1 MSAGSY
7 ESLMDGR
14 TGEVRMLS
22 ITENARS
29 KLDEF
34 AEQAEETELAVKVA
48 ITGRGPKGFQY
59 DLQLVPPSEAAEG
72 DVVTE
77 VDGLTVII
85 AEKSAAYLD
94 GATLD
99 FVETLMGP
107 GGFQFENPNPLWLD
121 PLAQRVAD
129 VLDEEV
135 NPAVA
140 SHGGNV
146 TLIDVVEG
154 EAIVEFGGGCQ
165 GCSAVDVTLKHG
177 VETMLMEKIPE
188 IVAVVDIT
196 DHAAGTN
203 PFY

>member
-1 MSAGSY
+1 
-7 ESLMDGR
+7 
-14 TGEVRMLS
+14 MLT

-59 DLQLVPPSEAAEG
+59 DLQLVPPSEHSEG
-72 DVVTE
+72 DIVTK
-77 VDGLTVII
+77 VDGLTIII

-107 GGFQFENPNPLWLD
+107 GGFQFENPNPLWID

-177 VETMLMEKIPE
+177 VETMLMEKVPE

>member
-1 MSAGSY
+1 
-7 ESLMDGR
+7 MDGR

-154 EAIVEFGGGCQ
+154 VRRRLSRLLGGRCDAEARCRDD
-165 GCSAVDVTLKHG
+165 AHG
-177 VETMLMEKIPE
+177 EDSGDRRCGRHHRPRRRHQPVLLT
-188 IVAVVDIT
+188 
-196 DHAAGTN
+196 AGI
-203 PFY
+203 FS

>member
-1 MSAGSY
+1 
-7 ESLMDGR
+7 
-14 TGEVRMLS
+14 MLS
-22 ITENARS
+22 ITETART

-34 AEQAEETELAVKVA
+34 AEQAEEAELAVKIA
-48 ITGRGPKGFQY
+48 IIGRGPKGFQY
-59 DLQLVPPSEAAEG
+59 DLQLVPSTEHNEG

-85 AEKSAAYLD
+85 SKKSAAYLD

-99 FVETLMGP
+99 FIETLMG

-140 SHGGNV
+140 SHGGTV
-146 TLIDVVEG
+146 SLIDVVEG

-177 VETMLMEKIPE
+177 VETMLKEKVPE

-196 DHAAGTN
+196 DHAAGIN

>member
-1 MSAGSY
+1 
-7 ESLMDGR
+7 
-14 TGEVRMLS
+14 MLL

>member
-1 MSAGSY
+1 
-7 ESLMDGR
+7 MDGR

>member
-1 MSAGSY
+1 
-7 ESLMDGR
+7 MDGR

-59 DLQLVPPSEAAEG
+59 DLQLVPPSEHSES
-72 DVVTE
+72 DIVSE
-77 VDGLTVII
+77 VDGLTIII

>member
-1 MSAGSY
+1 
-7 ESLMDGR
+7 MDGR

-94 GATLD
+94 GATLA

>member
-1 MSAGSY
+1 
-7 ESLMDGR
+7 MDGR

-59 DLQLVPPSEAAEG
+59 DLQLVPPGEHAEG

-77 VDGLTVII
+77 GDGLTVII